1 MSILEVV
8 LLALALSA
16 DAFSVAAVVGC
27 KACAPRQRF
36 RLSFHFG
43 IFQTLMP
50 VLGALLGH
58 FVQVYVQAY
67 DHWIASGLLF
77 IIGAKMCYEA
87 LEKKSEDE
95 EAECRDR
102 DPTRG
107 WSLVGL
113 SIATS
118 IDAFGA
124 GVSMAMVLNLGAL
137 LLAAAWIGIT
147 CGAITY
153 LGMRV
158 GGLIQRVIGKK
169 VELIGGLTLIGLGVK
184 MLWI

>member
-1 MSILEVV
+1 MSILEVM
-8 LLALALSA
+8 LLAIALSA

-43 IFQTLMP
+43 VFQTLMP

-58 FVQVYVQAY
+58 FVLVYVQAY

-77 IIGAKMCYEA
+77 VIGAKMCYEA
-87 LEKKSEDE
+87 LEKKDKDE
-95 EAECRDR
+95 ESCQDS

-107 WSLVGL
+107 WSLIGL

-124 GVSMAMVLNLGAL
+124 GVSMAMVLSLPAL

-153 LGMRV
+153 LGMRT
-158 GGLIQRVIGKK
+158 GSLIQRVIGKK
-169 VELIGGLTLIGLGVK
+169 VELVGGLVLIGLGVR